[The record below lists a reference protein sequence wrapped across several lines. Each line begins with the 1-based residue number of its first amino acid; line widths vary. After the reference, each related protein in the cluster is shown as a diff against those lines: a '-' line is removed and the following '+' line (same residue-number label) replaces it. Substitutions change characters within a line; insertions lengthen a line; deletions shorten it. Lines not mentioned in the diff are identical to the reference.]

1 MFFIKNII
9 KNHIFIRVYFPREKS
24 NIIFYNL
31 DFNHHFIKNHIYD
44 IIFFTYERI
53 FYENVRVYFYHLG
66 VHNTITQ
73 KTLNTQS
80 AIFITILYTHAHTI
94 LLRSYNVFN
103 LPYMLPQFETMI
115 VPFQQYRH
123 WSNLVL
129 LHIQT

>member
-1 MFFIKNII
+1 M
-9 KNHIFIRVYFPREKS
+9 IRVSYFLP
-24 NIIFYNL
+24 Y
-31 DFNHHFIKNHIYD
+31 
-44 IIFFTYERI
+44 
-53 FYENVRVYFYHLG
+53 YENVRIFSTPRG
-66 VHNTITQ
+66 TQ
-73 KTLNTQS
+73 PSRTKTLNTQS
-80 AIFITILYTHAHTI
+80 AIFITFLYTHAHTI

>member
-66 VHNTITQ
+66 VHNTITHE
-73 KTLNTQS
+73 NTKQCR
-80 AIFITILYTHAHTI
+80 AHFHNLFIHSHAHSI
-94 LLRSYNVFN
+94 LLYFFT

-115 VPFQQYRH
+115 VPFQ
-123 WSNLVL
+123 
-129 LHIQT
+129 